1 MHKVIL
7 KCFVIFLFIALVSL
21 NGYASD
27 GLQKTKN
34 LASELNLHH
43 LLMQL
48 QENHEEIKNFQSQVE
63 QAQAQYLQSKGL
75 YYPTLDLM
83 ADGGRQDIDQEFS
96 NDTNENRYNVT
107 LRARQLITDFG
118 KTKGIVDRSAV
129 LLEQAKARLESSRQ
143 QLMLEGIHAYINVI
157 RARER
162 LKSAQQSEARIKE
175 LTGIEKTLVEKGAGL
190 SSDVLQA
197 KSQLAGAMA
206 LRVEAQG
213 ELNFAINRFQAIFF
227 RSPSTREIEFLEDIE
242 FPDNQLPAML
252 EDAVTTAR
260 QQNPELLITRYT
272 TQMAQKDIDIAK
284 TAFYPK
290 VNLFA
295 EAVAKDNEDGI
306 IGYRNEASAGME
318 LSYNFF
324 NGGGDKA
331 ALKSAL
337 ANRKATSYH
346 TEYVQRIIQEQVSNS
361 WDQLSIL
368 KQKSELLDQQA
379 EIVKNFLLLAKKE
392 RKMGTRSLLDVLNGE
407 INYINA
413 TATAIAARQDTKM
426 AAYNLL
432 FSMGSIHLQLFE

>member
-1 MHKVIL
+1 
-7 KCFVIFLFIALVSL
+7 
-21 NGYASD
+21 
-27 GLQKTKN
+27 
-34 LASELNLHH
+34 
-43 LLMQL
+43 
-48 QENHEEIKNFQSQVE
+48 
-63 QAQAQYLQSKGL
+63 
-75 YYPTLDLM
+75 
-83 ADGGRQDIDQEFS
+83 
-96 NDTNENRYNVT
+96 
-107 LRARQLITDFG
+107 
-118 KTKGIVDRSAV
+118 
-129 LLEQAKARLESSRQ
+129 
-143 QLMLEGIHAYINVI
+143 
-157 RARER
+157 
-162 LKSAQQSEARIKE
+162 
-175 LTGIEKTLVEKGAGL
+175 
-190 SSDVLQA
+190 
-197 KSQLAGAMA
+197 MA

-213 ELNFAINRFQAIFF
+213 ELSFSTNRFQAVFF
-227 RSPSTREIEFLEDIE
+227 RFPGTQEIERLKDIE
-242 FPDNQLPAML
+242 FPNNKLPIML
-252 EDAVTTAR
+252 EDAVNTAR

-272 TQMAQKDIDIAK
+272 TQMAQKDINIAK

-290 VNLFA
+290 FNLFA
-295 EAVAKDNEDGI
+295 EALAKDNEDGI

-331 ALKSAL
+331 ALNAAL

-432 FSMGSIHLQLFE
+432 FAMGSIHLQLFE